1 MFQNTGE
8 RPPKNHEFI
17 PILWVFDINVDGRYH
32 PRAVAGG
39 HVTEQDPEDSHSV
52 MADLETV
59 RLAMIAAD
67 LFKLKIFAANVSH
80 TYIQA
85 YTKEQVY
92 TIAGQEF

>member
-1 MFQNTGE
+1 
-8 RPPKNHEFI
+8 
-17 PILWVFDINVDGRYH
+17 
-32 PRAVAGG
+32 
-39 HVTEQDPEDSHSV
+39 

-59 RLAMIAAD
+59 RLAIVAAT